1 MNRLNLIQIVRN
13 QDVFGKKKELEKHW
27 GRDEL
32 EL

>member
-13 QDVFGKKKELEKHW
+13 QDVFGEKKELEKNW